1 MDESDNSSMNSK
13 AEIKFYNTKWGENL
27 TKILIFGTFI
37 HAFLGFYYFVN
48 FPKEG
53 NFFTDVLVLIF
64 SMWPI
69 ALIFIISKYSSITF
83 GEASPTTIK
92 QYKASTMMDQDETL
106 FYLEVCTVLLG
117 GLWYVLFLIVLVL
130 IRILGIL

>member
-1 MDESDNSSMNSK
+1 MDESDNSSMHSK

-53 NFFTDVLVLIF
+53 NFFGYL
-64 SMWPI
+64 SMSCK
-69 ALIFIISKYSSITF
+69 LTSS
-83 GEASPTTIK
+83 
-92 QYKASTMMDQDETL
+92 D
-106 FYLEVCTVLLG
+106 
-117 GLWYVLFLIVLVL
+117 
-130 IRILGIL
+130 